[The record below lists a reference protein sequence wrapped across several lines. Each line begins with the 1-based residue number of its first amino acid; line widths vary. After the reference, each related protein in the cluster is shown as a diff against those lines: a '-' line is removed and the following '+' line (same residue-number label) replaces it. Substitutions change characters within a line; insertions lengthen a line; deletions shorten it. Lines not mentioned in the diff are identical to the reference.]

1 LNIYDIS
8 SILITSNGELKT
20 PRAGNQ
26 TQVAENNYFQKSK
39 SEIQDRIDQMD
50 SSAKSQSLFLAP
62 EKKAGRAIKSIII
75 VVGLLSKKTHH
86 FLRQC
91 PLCQF
96 KSGLKNCAITHE
108 IRSYCPAGFADQGG
122 EQ

>member
-1 LNIYDIS
+1 LNIYDKS
-8 SILITSNGELKT
+8 SIQIIFNGELKL
-20 PRAGNQ
+20 PRAGNL
-26 TQVAENNYFQKSK
+26 TQVAENKYFQKSK
-39 SEIQDRIDQMD
+39 NEIQDQMD
-50 SSAKSQSLFLAP
+50 SNAKSQSLFLAP